1 MKRRSPIAKSL
12 VKSSEAA
19 MLAAI
24 EIHNKPTICY
34 RYEIVVLLIINAW
47 ELVLKGFIHN
57 RLKKVKLFKNDGTS
71 KPFPE
76 CVDCVFSNLGHDY
89 TAIKENI
96 EILYDYRNRIAHFYT
111 GSLDPIIF
119 MLVKKSVLFYTQ
131 FLIEFFK
138 IDIANR
144 SNLYL
149 LPIGFKPLYT
159 PVDYLSK
166 HSASEKYPSIVRS
179 FIDKILQVSE
189 NLQAKGIEE
198 SIISDF
204 NISLINASRIKNAD
218 IIVGISKN
226 PTESSRNIVIN
237 KSHCIVDENEPH
249 QSKIAITRNKA
260 ESSGVLVHEELSDS
274 LFKEINNIIEANKLM
289 SPASDQFH
297 LGEEVYYRIYAER
310 EHVDQNIEYQ
320 TLLAKT
326 ALTKYYA
333 PGIFWF
339 LQLDSDSCAALILD
353 FLSNMKNPYVHSFL
367 RLAILLGESVS
378 NWLNVQLDT
387 RYEGYSQPPSYYF
400 TYKDMLK
407 KKDIKERRL
416 LALRMSINQRL
427 ELPGE
432 NKVTTVRDLL
442 GDAELASNYL
452 STACMN
458 VFNGTKEDRNITRVL
473 DILSYGKTLEEKAD
487 NIAQALHIVR

>member
-1 MKRRSPIAKSL
+1 
-12 VKSSEAA
+12 
-19 MLAAI
+19 MLSAI
-24 EIHNKPTICY
+24 EIHNKPKISY

-47 ELVLKGFIHN
+47 ELVLKGFIY
-57 RLKKVKLFKNDGTS
+57 RKLKKVKLFKIDGTS

-76 CVDCVFSNLGHDY
+76 CVDCVFSNLGNEY
-89 TAIKENI
+89 SAVKENI

-119 MLVKKSVLFYTQ
+119 MLVKKSVLFYSQ
-131 FLIEFFK
+131 FLKEFFK
-138 IDIANR
+138 IDIANK

-159 PVDYLSK
+159 PIDYLSK

-179 FIDKILQVSE
+179 FIDKILNVTE
-189 NLQAKGIEE
+189 NLQANGIEE

-204 NISLINASRIKNAD
+204 NMSLINTSRIKNTD
-218 IIVGISKN
+218 IIVGISKI
-226 PTESSRNIVIN
+226 PTNGSRNIIIN
-237 KSHCIVDENEPH
+237 KSHCIVSEDEPH
-249 QSKIAITRNKA
+249 QSKIAITRNKS
-260 ESSGVLVHEELSDS
+260 ESSGVLIHEELSDN

-289 SPASDQFH
+289 SPGSDQFH

-320 TLLAKT
+320 ALLAKT

-339 LQLDSDSCAALILD
+339 LQLDADVCAFLILD

-367 RLAILLGESVS
+367 RLAILLGDSVS

-387 RYEGYSQPPSYYF
+387 RYKGYSQPPSYYF
-400 TYKDMLK
+400 TFKDMIK

-416 LALRMSINQRL
+416 LALRMSVNQRL
-427 ELPGE
+427 DIPGDQ
-432 NKVTTVRDLL
+432 KATTVKDLL
-442 GDAELASNYL
+442 SDTELASNFL
-452 STACMN
+452 SKACMN
-458 VFNGTKEDRNITRVL
+458 VFNGIKEDRNITRIL
-473 DILSYGKTLEEKAD
+473 DILSYGEMLEEKAD
-487 NIAQALHIVR
+487 NIAQALECAR

>member
-189 NLQAKGIEE
+189 NLQA
-198 SIISDF
+198 
-204 NISLINASRIKNAD
+204 
-218 IIVGISKN
+218 
-226 PTESSRNIVIN
+226 
-237 KSHCIVDENEPH
+237 
-249 QSKIAITRNKA
+249 
-260 ESSGVLVHEELSDS
+260 
-274 LFKEINNIIEANKLM
+274 
-289 SPASDQFH
+289 
-297 LGEEVYYRIYAER
+297 
-310 EHVDQNIEYQ
+310 
-320 TLLAKT
+320 
-326 ALTKYYA
+326 
-333 PGIFWF
+333 
-339 LQLDSDSCAALILD
+339 
-353 FLSNMKNPYVHSFL
+353 
-367 RLAILLGESVS
+367 
-378 NWLNVQLDT
+378 
-387 RYEGYSQPPSYYF
+387 
-400 TYKDMLK
+400 
-407 KKDIKERRL
+407 
-416 LALRMSINQRL
+416 
-427 ELPGE
+427 
-432 NKVTTVRDLL
+432 
-442 GDAELASNYL
+442 
-452 STACMN
+452 
-458 VFNGTKEDRNITRVL
+458 
-473 DILSYGKTLEEKAD
+473 
-487 NIAQALHIVR
+487 